1 MKKFNF
7 KDVSDF
13 IGMDFDAYLIT
24 ITKEDAINMLKAS
37 IGNRALKN
45 ANAES
50 LRRDMDKDD
59 YHYDTPGSGLAFNK
73 DGKLCNGHHT
83 LTAFIKSKLE
93 TITVVVFTGA
103 SHLDK
108 CDTGQSRTL
117 KDSAIMTGNEKYS
130 ELVKLA
136 LNILRIENNIAIS
149 NSGSRKEFP
158 NSSIFNFCEK
168 NYDEL
173 LKIASD
179 IKDYKKRAKK
189 DWGVGHYPKAE
200 DSVIGA
206 LMWELAYID
215 GNDYEL
221 VKDYTF
227 GLFTLNSHKNAVV
240 DKFRKQIRKDSKLSN
255 KNGAMHFTTF
265 RSRYKDNFYKYL
277 KTAVKTAM

>member
-1 MKKFNF
+1 MRKFNF
-7 KDVSDF
+7 KNVSDF
-13 IGMDFDAYLIT
+13 IGMDFDVYLIT
-24 ITKEDAINMLKAS
+24 ITKEDAINMLSVS
-37 IGNRALKN
+37 IGNRPLKK
-45 ANAES
+45 ANEES
-50 LRRDMDKDD
+50 LRRDMDNDD

-73 DGKLCNGHHT
+73 DGRLCDGHHT
-83 LTAFIKSKLE
+83 LTAFLKSKLE
-93 TITVVVFTGA
+93 TITVQVCTGA

-108 CDTGQSRTL
+108 CDTGQTRTL

-130 ELVKLA
+130 GLVKLA

-158 NSSIFNFCEK
+158 NSSIFSFCEK

-173 LKIASD
+173 SEIALD
-179 IKDYKKRAKK
+179 IKDYKKRVKK
-189 DWGVGHYPKAE
+189 DWGVGCYPKTE
-200 DSVIGA
+200 DGVIGA

-215 GNDYEL
+215 GNNYEL

-240 DKFRKQIRKDSKLSN
+240 DKFRKQICKDSKLSN
-255 KNGAMHFTTF
+255 KNGAMPFTTF

-277 KTAVKTAM
+277 KTAVKTAI